1 MARKILFETGYTFNP
16 STRTVVIPDHI
27 PRERLILITNVTDN
41 QVIYNFS
48 DPSLKAT
55 SYTAQIDSD
64 NVATTTVV
72 LNYNTSSMDSTDKLQ
87 ITVDEY
93 AESFQPDESFMDPVG
108 KMRVSLPQS
117 LIDTD
122 FEYGTQPTKWEVL
135 SLTNN
140 KPSCYY
146 DIQTPVAQPSGGTRN
161 FVSVAGTGSTR
172 VVTVVT
178 NIAHGLAVGDKF
190 FIQDT
195 LDVNADGWYLVAS
208 VTTTTVS
215 NDTFTYIARA
225 NVTNGS
231 ILDTTKT
238 FAYKAFNYSGSII
251 PVSVS
256 SGAAFTN
263 SGTTVTCTTTNAHG
277 LGCGDLIYVTG
288 TTAATSNPPNGAWE
302 VKTTPTTNTF
312 TFDVVTAPVGAIT
325 AAANSLTGR
334 PGTLSIHRPFD
345 GGVRFTTGSSAPGAK
360 IVRQTRRYFRY
371 QSGKGIQFS
380 TGSMLKPVMAVDL
393 ITSSS
398 TTVTVKTRYEH
409 FLGIGAQVTVSGADQ
424 TAYNGTFTV
433 TGITSSKEFTYTAG
447 SVPSATPATGFPIEV
462 APTAWFGGQTRI
474 GMFDE
479 QNGFFFEF
487 DGQDLWAVRR
497 SSTDQISGIVSAT
510 NGSPTIT
517 GTDTRF
523 AEQLNP
529 GDKIVIRGAT
539 YVVQSITSNT
549 ELYVFPEYRGQSI
562 TSGGIVS
569 KVVDYK
575 VNQEDWNID
584 TMDGNGPS
592 GVTLNLSKMQMFY
605 VDYAWYGAG
614 AIRFGF
620 KDERGEVIYCH
631 RMTHAN
637 VKTEAY
643 MRTGNLP
650 ARYEASSDPAI
661 TKLSATL
668 SNVATS
674 MSVDSTVGFPTSGTL
689 VVTKAGNTTQEIE
702 YVSYTGKTA
711 TTFTGLTRALT
722 NVVVNPVSGA
732 TGGGNG
738 TAQSFTYSAT
748 APVKVELYTRQY
760 ATGTSHWGSS
770 IIMDGR
776 YDDDKSF
783 IFQGGMVTTLTVPRQ
798 PANRYALLSL
808 RLAPS
813 VDNGVV
819 GLFGERELIN
829 RMQLTLRQMDI
840 LAQSTASS
848 TNSPGVYLVE
858 LMLNGKVNTTTNNNW
873 TNVGGSSLS
882 QICYHAASTT
892 FTGGEPIFS
901 FFVSTVT
908 NEASVIQ
915 QDLQLVRDLGNSIM
929 GGGLVN
935 TSPTS
940 ETNVFPDGPDV
951 VTVTVRN
958 LSGSNVS
965 NSSVNARLSWTEAQA

>member
-1 MARKILFETGYTFNP
+1 MARKILFETGYTFDP

-27 PRERLILITNVTDN
+27 PRERLILITNVTTN

-55 SYTAQIDSD
+55 SYTPAIDSN
-64 NVATTTVV
+64 NVATTTIV
-72 LNYNTSSMDSTDKLQ
+72 LQYNTAAMSSTDKLQ

-93 AESFQPDESFMDPVG
+93 AESFQPDESYMDPVG
-108 KMRVSLPQS
+108 KFRVSNPTS

-140 KPSCYY
+140 KPSCFY
-146 DIQTPVAQPSGGTRN
+146 DIGLPIAQPSGGTN
-161 FVSVAGTGSTR
+161 TFVSIVGTGSTR

-178 NIAHGLAVGDKF
+178 TAAHGLSVGDKF

-231 ILDTTKT
+231 VRDATKT
-238 FAYKAFNYSGSII
+238 FAYKAFNYTGSEI
-251 PVSVS
+251 PISVS
-256 SGAAFTN
+256 SGAAFTA
-263 SGTTVTCTTTNAHG
+263 SSTTVTGTTTNAHG
-277 LGCGDLIYVTG
+277 LSVGDLIYVTG

-325 AAANSLTGR
+325 AVAKSLTGR
-334 PGTLSIHRPFD
+334 PGSLSIHRPFD
-345 GGVRFTTGSSAPGAK
+345 GGVKFTTGSSAPGSK
-360 IVRQTRRYFRY
+360 IIRQTRRYFRY

-380 TGSMLKPVMAVDL
+380 TGSMLKPVFAIDL
-393 ITSSS
+393 ISSSS
-398 TTVTVKTRYEH
+398 TTVTVRTRYEH
-409 FLGIGAQVTVSGADQ
+409 FLGIGAQVVVSGATQ

-433 TGITSSKEFTYTAG
+433 TAITGPKEFTYTAS
-447 SVPSATPATGFPIEV
+447 SVPSATPATGFPITV
-462 APTAWFGGQTRI
+462 APVSWFGGQTRV

-487 DGQDLWAVRR
+487 DGQTLWAVRR
-497 SSTDQISGIVSAT
+497 SSTDQISGIVST
-510 NGSPTIT
+510 TQGSPTIT

-523 AEQLNP
+523 SEQLSP
-529 GDKIVIRGAT
+529 GDKIAIRGLT
-539 YVVQSITSNT
+539 YTVQSITSNT
-549 ELYVFPEYRGQSI
+549 QLYVFPEYRGQTI
-562 TSGGIVS
+562 TAGGIVS
-569 KVVDYK
+569 KIVDFK
-575 VNQEDWNID
+575 VPQSDWNID
-584 TMDGNGPS
+584 KMDGTGPS
-592 GVTLNLSKMQMFY
+592 GVTVDLSKMQMFY
-605 VDYAWYGAG
+605 LDYAWYGAG

-620 KDERGEVIYCH
+620 KDERGEVVYCH

-643 MRTGNLP
+643 MRSGNLP
-650 ARYEASSDPAI
+650 ARYEAAADAPV

-668 SNVATS
+668 SNVDTT
-674 MSVDSTVGFPTSGTL
+674 MSVASTVGFPSTGTL
-689 VVTKAGNTTQEIE
+689 SLTKAGNTAQEIE

-722 NVVVNPVSGA
+722 NVIINPVSGA

-738 TAQSFTYSAT
+738 TAQTFTYSAT
-748 APVKVELYTRQY
+748 APVKVDLYSRQY

-770 IIMDGR
+770 VIMDGG

-783 IFQGGMVTTLTVPRQ
+783 VFQAGMRNGVVVPRSTTT
-798 PANRYALLSL
+798 RSALISL

-819 GLFGERELIN
+819 GVLGERELVN
-829 RMQLTLRQMDI
+829 RMQLTLRQMDV
-840 LAQSTASS
+840 LSLVAGTAG
-848 TNSPGVYLVE
+848 NPGAFLVE
-858 LMLNGKVNTTTNNNW
+858 LILNPKFNTSTGNTW
-873 TNVGGSSLS
+873 ENVGGSSLS
-882 QICYHAASTT
+882 QVCYHSVNTT
-892 FTGGEPIFS
+892 LVGGEPIFS
-901 FFVSTVT
+901 FFVSTQSG
-908 NEASVIQ
+908 EASVVQ
-915 QDLQLVRDLGNSIM
+915 QDLGLVRDLGNSIL
-929 GGGLVN
+929 GGGTTNVASTTEL
-935 TSPTS
+935 
-940 ETNVFPDGPDV
+940 NVFPDGPDI
-951 VTVTVRN
+951 VTIAIRN
-958 LSGSNVS
+958 LSGSGVTTAT
-965 NSSVNARLSWTEAQA
+965 VNGRLSWTEAQA

>member
-1 MARKILFETGYTFNP
+1 MARKVLHETNYTFTP
-16 STRTVVIPDHI
+16 STRTIVIPDHI
-27 PRERLILITNVTDN
+27 PRERLVLITNVTTN

-48 DPSLKAT
+48 DPSLNAT
-55 SYTAQIDSD
+55 SYTPAIDSN
-64 NVATTTVV
+64 NVATTTIV
-72 LNYNTSSMDSTDKLQ
+72 LNYNTAAMSSTDKLQ

-93 AESFQPDESFMDPVG
+93 AESFQPDESYMDPVG
-108 KMRVSLPQS
+108 KFRVSTPTS

-140 KPSCYY
+140 KPSCFY
-146 DIQTPVAQPSGGTRN
+146 DIGLPIAQPSGGTN
-161 FVSVAGTGSTR
+161 TFVSIVGTGSTR

-178 NIAHGLAVGDKF
+178 TAAHGLSVGDKF

-231 ILDTTKT
+231 VRDATKT
-238 FAYKAFNYSGSII
+238 FAYKAFNYTGSEI
-251 PVSVS
+251 PLSVS
-256 SGAAFTN
+256 SGAAFTA
-263 SGTTVTCTTTNAHG
+263 SSTTVTGTTTNAHG
-277 LGCGDLIYVTG
+277 LSVGDLIYVTG

-325 AAANSLTGR
+325 AVAKSLTGR
-334 PGTLSIHRPFD
+334 PGSLSIHRPFD
-345 GGVRFTTGSSAPGAK
+345 GGVKFTTGSSAPGSK

-380 TGSMLKPVMAVDL
+380 TGSMLKPVFAIDL
-393 ITSSS
+393 ISSSS
-398 TTVTVKTRYEH
+398 TTVTVRTRYEH
-409 FLGIGAQVTVSGADQ
+409 FLGIGAQVIVSGATQ

-433 TGITSSKEFTYTAG
+433 TAITGPKEFTYTAS
-447 SVPSATPATGFPIEV
+447 SVPSATPATGFPITV
-462 APTAWFGGQTRI
+462 APVSWFGGQTRV

-487 DGQDLWAVRR
+487 DGQTLWAVRR
-497 SSTDQISGIVSAT
+497 SSTDQISGIVAT
-510 NGSPTIT
+510 TQGSPTIT

-523 AEQLNP
+523 SEQLSP
-529 GDKIVIRGAT
+529 GDKIAIRGLT
-539 YVVQSITSNT
+539 YTVQSITSNT
-549 ELYVFPEYRGQSI
+549 ELYVFPEYRGQTI
-562 TSGGIVS
+562 TAGGIVS
-569 KVVDYK
+569 KIVDFK
-575 VNQEDWNID
+575 VAQSDWNID
-584 TMDGNGPS
+584 KMDGTGPS
-592 GVTLNLSKMQMFY
+592 GVTVDLAKMQMFY
-605 VDYAWYGAG
+605 LDYAWYGAG

-620 KDERGEVIYCH
+620 KDERGEVVYCH

-643 MRTGNLP
+643 MRSGNLP
-650 ARYEASSDPAI
+650 ARYEAAADAPV

-668 SNVATS
+668 SNVATT
-674 MSVDSTVGFPTSGTL
+674 MSVASTVGFPSTGTL
-689 VVTKAGNTTQEIE
+689 SLAKAGNTSQEIE

-722 NVVVNPVSGA
+722 NVIINPVSGA

-738 TAQSFTYSAT
+738 TAQTFTYSAT
-748 APVKVELYTRQY
+748 APVKVDLYSRQY

-770 IIMDGR
+770 VIMDGG

-783 IFQGGMVTTLTVPRQ
+783 VFQAGMRNGVVVPRSSTT
-798 PANRYALLSL
+798 RSALLSL

-819 GLFGERELIN
+819 GILGERELVN
-829 RMQLTLRQMDI
+829 RMQLTLRQMDV
-840 LAQSTASS
+840 LSLVAGTAG
-848 TNSPGVYLVE
+848 NPGAFLVE
-858 LMLNGKVNTTTNNNW
+858 LILNPKFNTSVGNTW
-873 TNVGGSSLS
+873 ENVGGSSLS
-882 QICYHAASTT
+882 QVCYHAVNTT
-892 FTGGEPIFS
+892 LSGGEPIFS
-901 FFVSTVT
+901 FFVSTQSG
-908 NEASVIQ
+908 EASVVQ
-915 QDLQLVRDLGNSIM
+915 QDLSLVRDLGNSIL
-929 GGGLVN
+929 GGG
-935 TSPTS
+935 T
-940 ETNVFPDGPDV
+940 TNVGSTTELNIFPDGPDI
-951 VTVTVRN
+951 VTIAIRN
-958 LSGSNVS
+958 LSGSGVTTAT
-965 NSSVNARLSWTEAQA
+965 VNGRLSWTEAQA

>member
-1 MARKILFETGYTFNP
+1 MARKVLHETNYTFTP
-16 STRTVVIPDHI
+16 STKTIVIPDHI
-27 PRERLILITNVTDN
+27 PRERLVLITNVTTN

-55 SYTAQIDSD
+55 SYTPAIDSN
-64 NVATTTVV
+64 NVATTTIV
-72 LNYNTSSMDSTDKLQ
+72 LNYNTAAMSATDKLQ

-93 AESFQPDESFMDPVG
+93 AESFQPDESYMDPVG
-108 KMRVSLPQS
+108 KFRVSTPTS

-140 KPSCYY
+140 KPSCFY
-146 DIQTPVAQPSGGTRN
+146 DIGLPIAQPSGGTN
-161 FVSVAGTGSTR
+161 TFVSIVGTGSTR

-178 NIAHGLAVGDKF
+178 TAAHGLSVGDKF

-231 ILDTTKT
+231 VRDATKT
-238 FAYKAFNYSGSII
+238 FAYKAFNYTGSEI
-251 PVSVS
+251 PLSVS
-256 SGAAFTN
+256 SGAAFTA
-263 SGTTVTCTTTNAHG
+263 SSTTVTGTTTNAHG
-277 LGCGDLIYVTG
+277 LSVGDLIYVTG

-325 AAANSLTGR
+325 AVAKSLTGR
-334 PGTLSIHRPFD
+334 PGSLSIHRPFD
-345 GGVRFTTGSSAPGAK
+345 GGVKFTTGSSAPGSK

-380 TGSMLKPVMAVDL
+380 TGSMLKPVFAIDL
-393 ITSSS
+393 ISSSS
-398 TTVTVKTRYEH
+398 TTVTVRTRYEH
-409 FLGIGAQVTVSGADQ
+409 FLGIGAQVIVSGATQ

-433 TGITSSKEFTYTAG
+433 TAITGPKEFTYTAS
-447 SVPSATPATGFPIEV
+447 SVPSATPATGFPITV
-462 APTAWFGGQTRI
+462 APVSWFGGQTRV

-487 DGQDLWAVRR
+487 DGQTLWAVRR
-497 SSTDQISGIVSAT
+497 SSTDQISGIVAT
-510 NGSPTIT
+510 TQGSPTIT

-523 AEQLNP
+523 SEQLSP
-529 GDKIVIRGAT
+529 GDKIAIRGLT
-539 YVVQSITSNT
+539 YTVQSITSNT
-549 ELYVFPEYRGQSI
+549 ELYVFPEYRGQTI
-562 TSGGIVS
+562 TAGGIVS
-569 KVVDYK
+569 KIVDFK
-575 VNQEDWNID
+575 VAQSDWNID
-584 TMDGNGPS
+584 KMDGTGPS
-592 GVTLNLSKMQMFY
+592 GVTVDLAKMQMFY
-605 VDYAWYGAG
+605 LDYAWYGAG

-620 KDERGEVIYCH
+620 KDERGEVVYCH

-643 MRTGNLP
+643 MRSGNLP
-650 ARYEASSDPAI
+650 ARYEAAADAPV

-668 SNVATS
+668 SNVATT
-674 MSVDSTVGFPTSGTL
+674 MSVASTVGFPSTGTL
-689 VVTKAGNTTQEIE
+689 SLAKAGNTSQEIE

-722 NVVVNPVSGA
+722 NVIINPVSGA

-738 TAQSFTYSAT
+738 TAQTFTYSAT
-748 APVKVELYTRQY
+748 APVKVDLYSRQY

-770 IIMDGR
+770 VIMDGG

-783 IFQGGMVTTLTVPRQ
+783 VFQAGMRNGVVVPRSSTT
-798 PANRYALLSL
+798 RSALLSL

-819 GLFGERELIN
+819 GILGERELVN
-829 RMQLTLRQMDI
+829 RMQLTLRQMDV
-840 LAQSTASS
+840 LSLVAGTAG
-848 TNSPGVYLVE
+848 NPGAFLVE
-858 LMLNGKVNTTTNNNW
+858 LILNPKFNTSVGNTW
-873 TNVGGSSLS
+873 ENVGGSSLS
-882 QICYHAASTT
+882 QVCYHAVNTT
-892 FTGGEPIFS
+892 LSGGEPIFS
-901 FFVSTVT
+901 FFVSTQSG
-908 NEASVIQ
+908 EASVVQ
-915 QDLQLVRDLGNSIM
+915 QDLSLVRDLGNSIL
-929 GGGLVN
+929 GGG
-935 TSPTS
+935 T
-940 ETNVFPDGPDV
+940 TNVGSTTELNIFPDGPDI
-951 VTVTVRN
+951 VTIAIRN
-958 LSGSNVS
+958 LSGSGVTTAT
-965 NSSVNARLSWTEAQA
+965 VNGRLSWTEAQA

>member
-1 MARKILFETGYTFNP
+1 MARKVLHETNYTFTP
-16 STRTVVIPDHI
+16 STKTIVIPDHI
-27 PRERLILITNVTDN
+27 PRERLVLITNVTTN

-55 SYTAQIDSD
+55 TYTPAIDSN
-64 NVATTTVV
+64 NVATTTIV
-72 LNYNTSSMDSTDKLQ
+72 LQYNTAAMSSTDKLQ

-93 AESFQPDESFMDPVG
+93 AESFQPDESYMDPVG
-108 KMRVSLPQS
+108 KFRVSTPTS

-140 KPSCYY
+140 KPSCFY
-146 DIQTPVAQPSGGTRN
+146 DIGLPIAQPSGGTN
-161 FVSVAGTGSTR
+161 TFVSIVGTGSTR

-178 NIAHGLAVGDKF
+178 TAAHGLSVGDKF

-208 VTTTTVS
+208 VSTTTVS

-231 ILDTTKT
+231 VRDATKT
-238 FAYKAFNYSGSII
+238 FAYKAFNYTGSEI
-251 PVSVS
+251 PISVS
-256 SGAAFTN
+256 SGAAFTA
-263 SGTTVTCTTTNAHG
+263 SSTTVTGTTTNAHG
-277 LGCGDLIYVTG
+277 LSVGDLIYVTG

-325 AAANSLTGR
+325 AVAKSLTGR
-334 PGTLSIHRPFD
+334 PGSLSIHRPFD
-345 GGVRFTTGSSAPGAK
+345 GGVKFTTGSSAPGSK

-380 TGSMLKPVMAVDL
+380 TGSMLKPVFSVDL
-393 ITSSS
+393 ISSSS
-398 TTVTVKTRYEH
+398 TTVTVRTRYEH
-409 FLGIGAQVTVSGADQ
+409 FLGIGAQVTVSGATQ

-433 TGITSSKEFTYTAG
+433 TAITGPKEFTYTAS
-447 SVPSATPATGFPIEV
+447 SVPSATPATGFPITV
-462 APTAWFGGQTRI
+462 APVSWFGGQTRV

-487 DGQDLWAVRR
+487 DGQTLWAVRR
-497 SSTDQISGIVSAT
+497 SSTDQISGIIAT
-510 NGSPTIT
+510 TQGSPTIT

-523 AEQLNP
+523 SEQLSP
-529 GDKIVIRGAT
+529 GDKIAIRGLT
-539 YVVQSITSNT
+539 YTVQSITSNT
-549 ELYVFPEYRGQSI
+549 ELYVFPEYRGQTI
-562 TSGGIVS
+562 TAGGIVS
-569 KVVDYK
+569 KIVDFK
-575 VNQEDWNID
+575 VPQSDWNID
-584 TMDGNGPS
+584 KMDGTGPS
-592 GVTLNLSKMQMFY
+592 GVTVDLAKMQMFY
-605 VDYAWYGAG
+605 LDYAWYGAG

-620 KDERGEVIYCH
+620 KDERGEVVYCH

-643 MRTGNLP
+643 MRSGNLP
-650 ARYEASSDPAI
+650 ARYEAAADAPV

-668 SNVATS
+668 SNVATT
-674 MSVDSTVGFPTSGTL
+674 MSVASTVGFPSTGTL
-689 VVTKAGNTTQEIE
+689 SLAKAGNTAQEIE

-722 NVVVNPVSGA
+722 NVIINPVSGA

-738 TAQSFTYSAT
+738 TAQTFTYSAT
-748 APVKVELYTRQY
+748 APVKVDLYSRQY

-770 IIMDGR
+770 VIMDGG

-783 IFQGGMVTTLTVPRQ
+783 VFQAGMRNGVVVPRSTTT
-798 PANRYALLSL
+798 RSALISL

-819 GLFGERELIN
+819 GVLGERELVN
-829 RMQLTLRQMDI
+829 RMQLTLRQMDV
-840 LAQSTASS
+840 LSLVAGTAG
-848 TNSPGVYLVE
+848 NPGAFLVE
-858 LMLNGKVNTTTNNNW
+858 LILNPKFNTSTGNTW
-873 TNVGGSSLS
+873 ENVGGSSLS
-882 QICYHAASTT
+882 QVCYHSVNTT
-892 FTGGEPIFS
+892 LVGGEPIFS
-901 FFVSTVT
+901 FFVSTQSG
-908 NEASVIQ
+908 EASVVQ
-915 QDLQLVRDLGNSIM
+915 QDLSLVRDLGNSIL
-929 GGGLVN
+929 GGGTTNVASTTEL
-935 TSPTS
+935 
-940 ETNVFPDGPDV
+940 NVFPDGPDI
-951 VTVTVRN
+951 VTIAIRN
-958 LSGSNVS
+958 LSGSGVTTAT
-965 NSSVNARLSWTEAQA
+965 VNGRLSWTEAQA

>member
-1 MARKILFETGYTFNP
+1 MARKVLHETNYTFTP
-16 STRTVVIPDHI
+16 STKTIVIPDHI
-27 PRERLILITNVTDN
+27 PRERLVLITNVTTN

-55 SYTAQIDSD
+55 TYTPAIDSN
-64 NVATTTVV
+64 NVATTTIV
-72 LNYNTSSMDSTDKLQ
+72 LQYNTAAMSSTDKLQ

-93 AESFQPDESFMDPVG
+93 AESFQPDESYMDPVG
-108 KMRVSLPQS
+108 KFRVSTPTS

-140 KPSCYY
+140 KPSCFY
-146 DIQTPVAQPSGGTRN
+146 DIGLPIAQPSGGTN
-161 FVSVAGTGSTR
+161 TFVSITGTGSTR

-178 NIAHGLAVGDKF
+178 TAAHGLSVGEKF

-225 NVTNGS
+225 NVANGS
-231 ILDTTKT
+231 VRDATKT
-238 FAYKAFNYSGSII
+238 FAYKAFNYTGSEI
-251 PVSVS
+251 PISVS
-256 SGAAFTN
+256 SGAAFTA
-263 SGTTVTCTTTNAHG
+263 SSTTVTGTTTNAHG
-277 LGCGDLIYVTG
+277 LSVGDLIYVTG

-325 AAANSLTGR
+325 AVAKSLTGR
-334 PGTLSIHRPFD
+334 PGSLSIHRPFD
-345 GGVRFTTGSSAPGAK
+345 GGVKFTTGSSAPGSK

-380 TGSMLKPVMAVDL
+380 TGSMLKPVFSVDL
-393 ITSSS
+393 ISSSS
-398 TTVTVKTRYEH
+398 TTVTVRTRYEH
-409 FLGIGAQVTVSGADQ
+409 FLGIGAQVTVSGATQ

-433 TGITSSKEFTYTAG
+433 TAITGPKEFTYTAS
-447 SVPSATPATGFPIEV
+447 SVPSATPATGFPITV
-462 APTAWFGGQTRI
+462 APVSWFGGQTRV

-487 DGQDLWAVRR
+487 DGQTLWAVRR
-497 SSTDQISGIVSAT
+497 SSTDQISGIVST
-510 NGSPTIT
+510 TQGSPTIT

-523 AEQLNP
+523 SEQLNP
-529 GDKIVIRGAT
+529 GDKIAIRGLT
-539 YVVQSITSNT
+539 YTVQSITSNT
-549 ELYVFPEYRGQSI
+549 ELYVFPEYRGQTI
-562 TSGGIVS
+562 TAGGIVS
-569 KVVDYK
+569 KIVDFK
-575 VNQEDWNID
+575 VPQSDWNID
-584 TMDGNGPS
+584 KMDGTGPS
-592 GVTLNLSKMQMFY
+592 GVTVDLSKMQMFY
-605 VDYAWYGAG
+605 LDYAWYGAG

-620 KDERGEVIYCH
+620 KDERGEVVYCH

-643 MRTGNLP
+643 MRSGNLP
-650 ARYEASSDPAI
+650 ARYEAAADAPV

-668 SNVATS
+668 SNVATT
-674 MSVDSTVGFPTSGTL
+674 MSVASTVGFPSSGTL
-689 VVTKAGNTTQEIE
+689 SLAKAGNTAQEIE

-722 NVVVNPVSGA
+722 NVIINPVSGA

-738 TAQSFTYSAT
+738 TAQTFTYSAT
-748 APVKVELYTRQY
+748 APVKVDLYSRQY

-770 IIMDGR
+770 VIMDGG

-783 IFQGGMVTTLTVPRQ
+783 VFQAGMRNGVVVPRSTTT
-798 PANRYALLSL
+798 RSALISL

-819 GLFGERELIN
+819 GVLGERELVN
-829 RMQLTLRQMDI
+829 RMQLTLRQMDV
-840 LAQSTASS
+840 LSLVAGTAG
-848 TNSPGVYLVE
+848 NPGAFLVE
-858 LMLNGKVNTTTNNNW
+858 LVLNPKFNTSTGNTW
-873 TNVGGSSLS
+873 ENVGGSSLS
-882 QICYHAASTT
+882 QVCYHSVNTT
-892 FTGGEPIFS
+892 LVGGEPIFS
-901 FFVSTVT
+901 FFVSTQSG
-908 NEASVIQ
+908 EASVVQ
-915 QDLQLVRDLGNSIM
+915 QDLSLVRDLGNSIL
-929 GGGLVN
+929 GGGTTNVASTTEL
-935 TSPTS
+935 
-940 ETNVFPDGPDV
+940 NVFPDGPDI
-951 VTVTVRN
+951 VTIAIRN
-958 LSGSNVS
+958 LSGSGVTTAT
-965 NSSVNARLSWTEAQA
+965 VNGRLSWTEAQA

>member
-1 MARKILFETGYTFNP
+1 MARKVLHETNYTFTP
-16 STRTVVIPDHI
+16 STRTIVIPDHI
-27 PRERLILITNVTDN
+27 PRERLVLITNVTTN

-55 SYTAQIDSD
+55 SYTPAIDSN
-64 NVATTTVV
+64 NVATTTIV
-72 LNYNTSSMDSTDKLQ
+72 LNYNTAAMSSTDKLQ

-93 AESFQPDESFMDPVG
+93 AESFQPDESYMDPVG
-108 KMRVSLPQS
+108 KFRVSTPTS

-140 KPSCYY
+140 KPSCFY
-146 DIQTPVAQPSGGTRN
+146 DIGLPIAQPSGGTN
-161 FVSVAGTGSTR
+161 TFVSIVGTGSTR

-178 NIAHGLAVGDKF
+178 TAAHGLSVGDKF

-231 ILDTTKT
+231 VRDATKT
-238 FAYKAFNYSGSII
+238 FAYKAFNYTGSEI
-251 PVSVS
+251 PLSVS
-256 SGAAFTN
+256 SGAAFTA
-263 SGTTVTCTTTNAHG
+263 SSTTVTGTTTNAHG
-277 LGCGDLIYVTG
+277 LSVGDLIYVTG

-325 AAANSLTGR
+325 AVAKSLTGR
-334 PGTLSIHRPFD
+334 PGSLSIHRPFD
-345 GGVRFTTGSSAPGAK
+345 GGVKFTTGSSAPGSK

-380 TGSMLKPVMAVDL
+380 TGSMLKPVFAIDL
-393 ITSSS
+393 ISSSS
-398 TTVTVKTRYEH
+398 TTVTVRTRYEH
-409 FLGIGAQVTVSGADQ
+409 FLGIGAQVVVSGATQ

-433 TGITSSKEFTYTAG
+433 TAITGPKEFTYTAS
-447 SVPSATPATGFPIEV
+447 SVPSATPATGFPITV
-462 APTAWFGGQTRI
+462 APVSWFGGQTRV

-487 DGQDLWAVRR
+487 DGQTLWAVRR
-497 SSTDQISGIVSAT
+497 SSTDQISGIVAT
-510 NGSPTIT
+510 TQGSPTIT

-523 AEQLNP
+523 SEQLSP
-529 GDKIVIRGAT
+529 GDKIAIRGLT
-539 YVVQSITSNT
+539 YTVQSITSNT
-549 ELYVFPEYRGQSI
+549 ELYVFPEYRGQTI
-562 TSGGIVS
+562 TAGGIVS
-569 KVVDYK
+569 KIVDFK
-575 VNQEDWNID
+575 VAQSDWNID
-584 TMDGNGPS
+584 KMDGTGPS
-592 GVTLNLSKMQMFY
+592 GVTVDLAKMQMFY
-605 VDYAWYGAG
+605 LDYAWYGAG

-620 KDERGEVIYCH
+620 KDERGEVVYCH

-643 MRTGNLP
+643 MRSGNLP
-650 ARYEASSDPAI
+650 ARYEAAADAPV

-668 SNVATS
+668 SNVATT
-674 MSVDSTVGFPTSGTL
+674 MSVASTVGFPSTGTL
-689 VVTKAGNTTQEIE
+689 SLAKAGNTSQEIE

-722 NVVVNPVSGA
+722 NVIINPVSGA

-738 TAQSFTYSAT
+738 TAQTFTYSAT
-748 APVKVELYTRQY
+748 APVKVDLYSRQY

-770 IIMDGR
+770 VIMDGG

-783 IFQGGMVTTLTVPRQ
+783 VFQAGMRNGVVVPRSSTT
-798 PANRYALLSL
+798 RSALLSL

-819 GLFGERELIN
+819 GILGERELVN
-829 RMQLTLRQMDI
+829 RMQLTLRQMDV
-840 LAQSTASS
+840 LSLVAGTAG
-848 TNSPGVYLVE
+848 NPGAFLVE
-858 LMLNGKVNTTTNNNW
+858 LILNPKFNTSVGNTW
-873 TNVGGSSLS
+873 ENVGGSSLS
-882 QICYHAASTT
+882 QVCYHAVNTT
-892 FTGGEPIFS
+892 LSGGEPIFS
-901 FFVSTVT
+901 FFVSTQSG
-908 NEASVIQ
+908 EASVVQ
-915 QDLQLVRDLGNSIM
+915 QDLSLVRDLGNSIL
-929 GGGLVN
+929 GGG
-935 TSPTS
+935 T
-940 ETNVFPDGPDV
+940 TNVGSTTELNIFPDGPDI
-951 VTVTVRN
+951 VTIAIRN
-958 LSGSNVS
+958 LSGSGVTTAT
-965 NSSVNARLSWTEAQA
+965 VNGRLSWTEAQA

>member
-1 MARKILFETGYTFNP
+1 VARKVLHETNYTFTP
-16 STRTVVIPDHI
+16 STRTIVIPDHI
-27 PRERLILITNVTDN
+27 PRERLVLITNVTTN

-55 SYTAQIDSD
+55 SYTPAIDSN
-64 NVATTTVV
+64 NVATTTIV
-72 LNYNTSSMDSTDKLQ
+72 LNYNTAAMSSTDKLQ

-93 AESFQPDESFMDPVG
+93 AESFQPDESYMDPVG
-108 KMRVSLPQS
+108 KFRVSTPTS

-140 KPSCYY
+140 KPSCFY
-146 DIQTPVAQPSGGTRN
+146 DIGLPIAQPSGGTN
-161 FVSVAGTGSTR
+161 TFVSIVGTGSTR

-178 NIAHGLAVGDKF
+178 TAAHGLSVGDKF

-231 ILDTTKT
+231 VRDATKT
-238 FAYKAFNYSGSII
+238 FAYKAFNYTGSEI
-251 PVSVS
+251 PLSVS
-256 SGAAFTN
+256 SGAAFTA
-263 SGTTVTCTTTNAHG
+263 SSTTVTGTTTNAHG
-277 LGCGDLIYVTG
+277 LSVGDLIYVTG

-325 AAANSLTGR
+325 AVAKSLTGR
-334 PGTLSIHRPFD
+334 PGSLSIHRPFD
-345 GGVRFTTGSSAPGAK
+345 GGVKFTTGSSAPGSK

-380 TGSMLKPVMAVDL
+380 TGSMLKPVFAIDL
-393 ITSSS
+393 ISSSS
-398 TTVTVKTRYEH
+398 TTVTVRTRYEH
-409 FLGIGAQVTVSGADQ
+409 FLGIGAQVIVSGATQ

-433 TGITSSKEFTYTAG
+433 TAITGPKEFTYTAS
-447 SVPSATPATGFPIEV
+447 SVPSATPATGFPITV
-462 APTAWFGGQTRI
+462 APVSWFGGQTRV

-487 DGQDLWAVRR
+487 DGQTLWAVRR
-497 SSTDQISGIVSAT
+497 SSTDQISGIVAT
-510 NGSPTIT
+510 TQGSPTIT

-523 AEQLNP
+523 SEQLSP
-529 GDKIVIRGAT
+529 GDKIAIRGLT
-539 YVVQSITSNT
+539 YTVQSITSNT
-549 ELYVFPEYRGQSI
+549 ELYVFPEYRGQTI
-562 TSGGIVS
+562 TAGGIVS
-569 KVVDYK
+569 KIVDFK
-575 VNQEDWNID
+575 VAQSDWNID
-584 TMDGNGPS
+584 KMDGTGPS
-592 GVTLNLSKMQMFY
+592 GVTVDLAKMQMFY
-605 VDYAWYGAG
+605 LDYAWYGAG

-620 KDERGEVIYCH
+620 KDERGEVVYCH

-643 MRTGNLP
+643 MRSGNLP
-650 ARYEASSDPAI
+650 ARYEAAADAPV

-668 SNVATS
+668 SNVATT
-674 MSVDSTVGFPTSGTL
+674 MSVASTVGFPSTGTL
-689 VVTKAGNTTQEIE
+689 SLAKAGNTSQEIE

-722 NVVVNPVSGA
+722 NVIINPVSGA

-738 TAQSFTYSAT
+738 TAQTFTYSAT
-748 APVKVELYTRQY
+748 APVKVDLYSRQY

-770 IIMDGR
+770 VIMDGG

-783 IFQGGMVTTLTVPRQ
+783 VFQAGMRNGVVVPRSSTT
-798 PANRYALLSL
+798 RSALLSL

-819 GLFGERELIN
+819 GILGERELVN
-829 RMQLTLRQMDI
+829 RMQLTLRQMDV
-840 LAQSTASS
+840 LSLVAGTAG
-848 TNSPGVYLVE
+848 NPGAFLVE
-858 LMLNGKVNTTTNNNW
+858 LILNPKFNTSVGNTW
-873 TNVGGSSLS
+873 ENVGGSSLS
-882 QICYHAASTT
+882 QVCYHAVNTT
-892 FTGGEPIFS
+892 LSGGEPIFS
-901 FFVSTVT
+901 FFVSTQSG
-908 NEASVIQ
+908 EASVVQ
-915 QDLQLVRDLGNSIM
+915 QDLSLVRDLGNSIL
-929 GGGLVN
+929 GGG
-935 TSPTS
+935 T
-940 ETNVFPDGPDV
+940 TNVGSTTELNIFPDGPDI
-951 VTVTVRN
+951 VTIAIRN
-958 LSGSNVS
+958 LSGSGVTTAT
-965 NSSVNARLSWTEAQA
+965 VNGRLSWTEAQA

>member
-1 MARKILFETGYTFNP
+1 MARKVLHETNYTFTP
-16 STRTVVIPDHI
+16 STRTIVIPDHI
-27 PRERLILITNVTDN
+27 PRERLVLITNVTTN

-55 SYTAQIDSD
+55 SYTPAIDSN
-64 NVATTTVV
+64 NVATTTIV
-72 LNYNTSSMDSTDKLQ
+72 LNYNTAAMSATDKLQ

-93 AESFQPDESFMDPVG
+93 AESFQPDEAYMDPVG
-108 KMRVSLPQS
+108 KLRVSTPTS

-135 SLTNN
+135 SLVNN
-140 KPSCYY
+140 KPTCFY
-146 DIQTPVAQPSGGTRN
+146 DIQTPIAQPSGGTN
-161 FVSVAGTGSTR
+161 TFVSIVGTGSTR

-178 NIAHGLAVGDKF
+178 TAAHGLSVGDKF

-231 ILDTTKT
+231 VRDATKT
-238 FAYKAFNYSGSII
+238 FAYKAFNYTGSEI
-251 PVSVS
+251 PLSVS
-256 SGAAFTN
+256 SGAAFTA
-263 SGTTVTCTTTNAHG
+263 SSTTVTGTTTNAHG
-277 LGCGDLIYVTG
+277 LSVGDLIYVTG

-325 AAANSLTGR
+325 AVAKSLTGR
-334 PGTLSIHRPFD
+334 PGSLSVHRPFD
-345 GGVRFTTGSSAPGAK
+345 GGVKFTTGSSAPGSK
-360 IVRQTRRYFRY
+360 IIRQTRRYFRY

-380 TGSMLKPVMAVDL
+380 TGSMLKPVFAVDL
-393 ITSSS
+393 VSSSS
-398 TTVTVKTRYEH
+398 TTVTVRTRYEH
-409 FLGIGAQVTVSGADQ
+409 FLGIGAQVVVSGATQ

-433 TGITSSKEFTYTAG
+433 TAITGPKEFTYTAA
-447 SVPSATPATGFPIEV
+447 SVPSATPATGFPITV
-462 APTAWFGGQTRI
+462 APVSWFGGQTRV

-487 DGQDLWAVRR
+487 DGQTLWAVRR
-497 SSTDQISGIVSAT
+497 SSTDQISGIIAAT
-510 NGSPTIT
+510 QNSPTIT

-523 AEQLNP
+523 SEQLSP
-529 GDKIVIRGAT
+529 GDKIAIRGLT
-539 YVVQSITSNT
+539 YTVQSITSNT
-549 ELYVFPEYRGQSI
+549 ELYVFPEYRGQTI
-562 TSGGIVS
+562 ASGGIVS
-569 KVVDYK
+569 KIVDTK
-575 VNQEDWNID
+575 VAQSDWNID
-584 TMDGNGPS
+584 KMDGTGPS
-592 GVTLNLSKMQMFY
+592 GVTVDLAKMQMFY
-605 VDYAWYGAG
+605 IDYAWYGAG

-620 KDERGEVIYCH
+620 KDERGEVVYCH

-643 MRTGNLP
+643 MRSGNLP
-650 ARYEASSDPAI
+650 ARYEAASDAPV

-668 SNVATS
+668 SNVATT
-674 MSVDSTVGFPTSGTL
+674 MSVSSTVGFPSTGTL
-689 VVTKAGNTTQEIE
+689 CLTKAGNTAQEIE

-722 NVVVNPVSGA
+722 NVVINPVTGA

-748 APVKVELYTRQY
+748 APVRVDLYSRQY

-770 IIMDGR
+770 VIMDGG

-783 IFQGGMVTTLTVPRQ
+783 VFQAGMRNGIVVPRDT
-798 PANRYALLSL
+798 ATRSALLSL

-819 GLFGERELIN
+819 GVLGERELVN
-829 RMQLTLRQMDI
+829 RMQLTLRQMDV
-840 LAQSTASS
+840 LSLVAGTAG
-848 TNSPGVYLVE
+848 NPGAFLVE
-858 LMLNGKVNTTTNNNW
+858 LILNPKFNTSVGNTW

-882 QICYHAASTT
+882 QVCYHAVNTT
-892 FTGGEPIFS
+892 LSGGEPIFS
-901 FFVSTVT
+901 FFVSTQSG
-908 NEASVIQ
+908 EANVVQ
-915 QDLQLVRDLGNSIM
+915 QDLGLVRDLGNSIL
-929 GGGLVN
+929 GGG
-935 TSPTS
+935 T
-940 ETNVFPDGPDV
+940 TNVGSTTELNIFPDGPDI
-951 VTVTVRN
+951 VTIAIRN
-958 LSGSNVS
+958 LSGSGVTTAT
-965 NSSVNARLSWTEAQA
+965 VNGRLSWTEAQA

>member
-1 MARKILFETGYTFNP
+1 MARKVLHETNYTFTP
-16 STRTVVIPDHI
+16 STKTIVIPDHI
-27 PRERLILITNVTDN
+27 PRERLVLITNVTTN

-55 SYTAQIDSD
+55 TYTPAIDSN
-64 NVATTTVV
+64 NVATTTIV
-72 LNYNTSSMDSTDKLQ
+72 LNYNTAAMSATDKLQ

-93 AESFQPDESFMDPVG
+93 AESFQPDEAYMDPVG
-108 KMRVSLPQS
+108 KFRVSNPTS

-140 KPSCYY
+140 KPSCFY
-146 DIQTPVAQPSGGTRN
+146 DIQTPIAQPSGGTN
-161 FVSVAGTGSTR
+161 TFVSIVGTGSTR

-178 NIAHGLAVGDKF
+178 TAAHGLSAGNKF

-231 ILDTTKT
+231 VLDATKT
-238 FAYKAFNYSGSII
+238 FAYKAFNYTGSEI
-251 PVSVS
+251 PLSVS
-256 SGAAFTN
+256 SGAAFTA
-263 SGTTVTCTTTNAHG
+263 SSTTVTATTTNAHG
-277 LGCGDLIYVTG
+277 LSVGDLIYVTG

-312 TFDVVTAPVGAIT
+312 TFDVVAAPVGAIT
-325 AAANSLTGR
+325 AVAKSLTGR
-334 PGTLSIHRPFD
+334 PGSLSVHRPFD
-345 GGVRFTTGSSAPGAK
+345 GGVKFTTGSSAPGSK

-380 TGSMLKPVMAVDL
+380 TGSMLKPVFSVDL
-393 ITSSS
+393 ISSSS

-409 FLGIGAQVTVSGADQ
+409 FLGIGAQVTVTGATQ

-433 TGITSSKEFTYTAG
+433 TAITGPKEFTYTAS
-447 SVPSATPATGFPIEV
+447 SVPSATPATGFPITV
-462 APTAWFGGQTRI
+462 APVSWFGGQTRV
-474 GMFDE
+474 GMFDD

-487 DGQDLWAVRR
+487 DGQTLYAVRR
-497 SSTDQISGIVSAT
+497 SSTDQISGIISAT
-510 NGSPTIT
+510 QNSPTIT
-517 GTDTRF
+517 GTETRF
-523 AEQLNP
+523 SEQLNP
-529 GDKIVIRGAT
+529 GDKIAIRGLT
-539 YVVQSITSNT
+539 YTVQSITSNT
-549 ELYVFPEYRGQSI
+549 ELYVFPEYRGQSVA
-562 TSGGIVS
+562 SGGIVS
-569 KVVDYK
+569 KIVDFK
-575 VNQEDWNID
+575 VPQSDWNID
-584 TMDGNGPS
+584 KLDGTGPS
-592 GVTLNLSKMQMFY
+592 GVNVDLSKMQMFY
-605 VDYAWYGAG
+605 LDYAWYGAG

-620 KDERGEVIYCH
+620 KDERGEVVYCH

-643 MRTGNLP
+643 MRSGNLP
-650 ARYEASSDPAI
+650 ARYEAAADAPV

-674 MSVDSTVGFPTSGTL
+674 MSVSSTVGFPSTGTL
-689 VVTKAGNTTQEIE
+689 SITKAGNTAQEIE

-722 NVVVNPVSGA
+722 NVVINPVTGA

-748 APVKVELYTRQY
+748 APVRVDLYSRQY

-770 IIMDGR
+770 VIMDGG

-783 IFQGGMVTTLTVPRQ
+783 VFQAGMKTGVVVPRSSST
-798 PANRYALLSL
+798 RSALLSL

-819 GLFGERELIN
+819 GVLGERELIN
-829 RMQLTLRQMDI
+829 RMQLRLRQMDV
-840 LAQSTASS
+840 LTLVAGTVG
-848 TNSPGVYLVE
+848 NPGAFLVE
-858 LMLNGKVNTTTNNNW
+858 LILNPKFNTSVGNTW
-873 TNVGGSSLS
+873 ENVGGSSLS
-882 QICYHAASTT
+882 QVCYHAVNTT
-892 FTGGEPIFS
+892 LVGGEPIFS
-901 FFVSTVT
+901 FFVSTQSG
-908 NEASVIQ
+908 EASVVQ
-915 QDLQLVRDLGNSIM
+915 QDLGLVRDLGNSIL
-929 GGGLVN
+929 GGGTSN
-935 TSPTS
+935 TGQTT
-940 ETNVFPDGPDV
+940 ELNIFPDGPDI
-951 VTVTVRN
+951 VTIAIRN
-958 LSGSNVS
+958 LSGSGVTTAT
-965 NSSVNARLSWTEAQA
+965 VNGRLSWTEAQA

>member
-1 MARKILFETGYTFNP
+1 MARKVLHETNYTFTP
-16 STRTVVIPDHI
+16 STRTIVIPDHI
-27 PRERLILITNVTDN
+27 PRERLVLITNVTTN

-55 SYTAQIDSD
+55 SYTPAIDSN
-64 NVATTTVV
+64 NVATTTIV
-72 LNYNTSSMDSTDKLQ
+72 LNYNTAAMSSTDKLQ

-93 AESFQPDESFMDPVG
+93 AESFQPDESYMDPVG
-108 KMRVSLPQS
+108 KFRVSTPTS

-140 KPSCYY
+140 KPSCFY
-146 DIQTPVAQPSGGTRN
+146 DIGLPIAQPSGGTN
-161 FVSVAGTGSTR
+161 TFVSIVGTGSTR

-178 NIAHGLAVGDKF
+178 TAAHGLSVGDKF

-231 ILDTTKT
+231 VRDATKT
-238 FAYKAFNYSGSII
+238 FAYKAFNYTGSEI
-251 PVSVS
+251 PLSVS
-256 SGAAFTN
+256 SGAAFTA
-263 SGTTVTCTTTNAHG
+263 SSTTVTGTTTNAHG
-277 LGCGDLIYVTG
+277 LSVGDLIYVTG

-325 AAANSLTGR
+325 AVAKSLTGR
-334 PGTLSIHRPFD
+334 PGSLSIHRPFD
-345 GGVRFTTGSSAPGAK
+345 GGVKFTTGSSAPGSK

-380 TGSMLKPVMAVDL
+380 TGSMLKPVFAIDL
-393 ITSSS
+393 ISSSS
-398 TTVTVKTRYEH
+398 TTVTVRTRYEH
-409 FLGIGAQVTVSGADQ
+409 FLGIGAQVIVSGATQ

-433 TGITSSKEFTYTAG
+433 TAITGPKEFTYTAS
-447 SVPSATPATGFPIEV
+447 SVPSATPATGFPITV
-462 APTAWFGGQTRI
+462 APVSWFGGQTRV

-487 DGQDLWAVRR
+487 DGQTLWAVRR
-497 SSTDQISGIVSAT
+497 SSTDQISGIVAT
-510 NGSPTIT
+510 TQGSPTIT

-523 AEQLNP
+523 SEQLSP
-529 GDKIVIRGAT
+529 GDKIAIRGLT
-539 YVVQSITSNT
+539 YTVQSITSNT
-549 ELYVFPEYRGQSI
+549 ELYVFPEYRGQTI
-562 TSGGIVS
+562 TAGGIVS
-569 KVVDYK
+569 KIVDFK
-575 VNQEDWNID
+575 VAQSDWNID
-584 TMDGNGPS
+584 KMDGTGPS
-592 GVTLNLSKMQMFY
+592 GVTVDLAKMQMFY
-605 VDYAWYGAG
+605 LDYAWYGAG

-620 KDERGEVIYCH
+620 KDERGEVVYCH

-643 MRTGNLP
+643 MRSGNLP
-650 ARYEASSDPAI
+650 ARYEAAADAPV

-668 SNVATS
+668 SNVATT
-674 MSVDSTVGFPTSGTL
+674 MSVASTVGFPSTGTL
-689 VVTKAGNTTQEIE
+689 SLTKAGNTAQEIE

-722 NVVVNPVSGA
+722 NVIINPVSGA

-738 TAQSFTYSAT
+738 TAQTFTYSAT
-748 APVKVELYTRQY
+748 APVKVDLYSRQY

-770 IIMDGR
+770 VIMDGG

-783 IFQGGMVTTLTVPRQ
+783 VFQAGMRNGVVVPRSSTT
-798 PANRYALLSL
+798 RSALLSL

-819 GLFGERELIN
+819 GILGERELVN
-829 RMQLTLRQMDI
+829 RMQLTLRQMDV
-840 LAQSTASS
+840 LSLVAGTAG
-848 TNSPGVYLVE
+848 NPGAFLVE
-858 LMLNGKVNTTTNNNW
+858 LILNPKFNTSVGNTW
-873 TNVGGSSLS
+873 ENVGGSSLS
-882 QICYHAASTT
+882 QVCYHAVNTT
-892 FTGGEPIFS
+892 LSGGEPIFS
-901 FFVSTVT
+901 FFVSTQSG
-908 NEASVIQ
+908 EASVVQ
-915 QDLQLVRDLGNSIM
+915 QDLSLVRDLGNSIL
-929 GGGLVN
+929 GGG
-935 TSPTS
+935 T
-940 ETNVFPDGPDV
+940 TNVGSTTELNIFPDGPDI
-951 VTVTVRN
+951 VTIAIRN
-958 LSGSNVS
+958 LSGSGVTTAT
-965 NSSVNARLSWTEAQA
+965 VNGRLSWTEAQA

>member
-1 MARKILFETGYTFNP
+1 MARKVLHETNYTFTP
-16 STRTVVIPDHI
+16 STRTIVIPDHI
-27 PRERLILITNVTDN
+27 PRERLVLITNVTTN

-55 SYTAQIDSD
+55 SYTPAIDSN
-64 NVATTTVV
+64 NVATTTIV
-72 LNYNTSSMDSTDKLQ
+72 LNYNTAAMSSTDKLQ

-93 AESFQPDESFMDPVG
+93 AESFQPDESYMDPVG
-108 KMRVSLPQS
+108 KFRVSTPTS

-140 KPSCYY
+140 KPSCFY
-146 DIQTPVAQPSGGTRN
+146 DIGLPIAQPSGGTN
-161 FVSVAGTGSTR
+161 TFVSIVGTGSTR

-178 NIAHGLAVGDKF
+178 TAAHGLSVGDKF

-231 ILDTTKT
+231 VRDATKT
-238 FAYKAFNYSGSII
+238 FAYKAFNYTGSEI
-251 PVSVS
+251 PLSVS
-256 SGAAFTN
+256 SGAAFTA
-263 SGTTVTCTTTNAHG
+263 SSTTVTGTTTNAHG
-277 LGCGDLIYVTG
+277 LSVGDLIYVTG

-325 AAANSLTGR
+325 AVAKSLTGR
-334 PGTLSIHRPFD
+334 PGSLSIHRPFD
-345 GGVRFTTGSSAPGAK
+345 GGVKFTTGSSAPGSK

-380 TGSMLKPVMAVDL
+380 TGSMLKPVFAIDL
-393 ITSSS
+393 ISSSS
-398 TTVTVKTRYEH
+398 TTVTVRTRYEH
-409 FLGIGAQVTVSGADQ
+409 FLGIGAQVIVSGATQ

-433 TGITSSKEFTYTAG
+433 TAITGPKEFTYTAS
-447 SVPSATPATGFPIEV
+447 SVPSATPATGFPITV
-462 APTAWFGGQTRI
+462 APVSWFGGQTRV

-487 DGQDLWAVRR
+487 DGQTLWAVRR
-497 SSTDQISGIVSAT
+497 SSTDQISGIVAT
-510 NGSPTIT
+510 TQGSPTIT

-523 AEQLNP
+523 SEQLSP
-529 GDKIVIRGAT
+529 GDKIAIRGLT
-539 YVVQSITSNT
+539 YTVQSITSNT
-549 ELYVFPEYRGQSI
+549 ELYVFPEYRGQTI
-562 TSGGIVS
+562 TAGGIVS
-569 KVVDYK
+569 KIVDFK
-575 VNQEDWNID
+575 VAQSDWNID
-584 TMDGNGPS
+584 KMDGTGPS
-592 GVTLNLSKMQMFY
+592 GVTVDLAKMQMFY
-605 VDYAWYGAG
+605 LDYAWYGAG

-620 KDERGEVIYCH
+620 KDERGEVVYCH

-643 MRTGNLP
+643 MRSGNLP
-650 ARYEASSDPAI
+650 ARYEAAADAPV

-668 SNVATS
+668 SNVATT
-674 MSVDSTVGFPTSGTL
+674 MSVASTVGFPSTGTL
-689 VVTKAGNTTQEIE
+689 SLAKAGNTSQEIE

-722 NVVVNPVSGA
+722 NVIINPVSGA

-738 TAQSFTYSAT
+738 TAQTFTYSAT
-748 APVKVELYTRQY
+748 APVKVDLYSRQY

-770 IIMDGR
+770 VIMDGG

-783 IFQGGMVTTLTVPRQ
+783 VFQAGMRNGVVVPRSSTT
-798 PANRYALLSL
+798 RSALLSL

-819 GLFGERELIN
+819 GILGERELVN
-829 RMQLTLRQMDI
+829 RMQLTLRQMDV
-840 LAQSTASS
+840 LSLVAGTAG
-848 TNSPGVYLVE
+848 NPGAFLVE
-858 LMLNGKVNTTTNNNW
+858 LILNPKFNTSSGNTW
-873 TNVGGSSLS
+873 ENVGGSSLS
-882 QICYHAASTT
+882 QVCYHSVNTT
-892 FTGGEPIFS
+892 LSGGEPIFS
-901 FFVSTVT
+901 FFVSTQSG
-908 NEASVIQ
+908 EASVVQ
-915 QDLQLVRDLGNSIM
+915 QDLSLVRDLGNSIL
-929 GGGLVN
+929 GGG
-935 TSPTS
+935 T
-940 ETNVFPDGPDV
+940 TNVGSTTELNIFPDGPDI
-951 VTVTVRN
+951 VTIAIRN
-958 LSGSNVS
+958 LSGSGVTTAT
-965 NSSVNARLSWTEAQA
+965 VNGRLSWTEAQA

>member
-1 MARKILFETGYTFNP
+1 MARKVLHETNYTFTP
-16 STRTVVIPDHI
+16 STRTIVIPDHI
-27 PRERLILITNVTDN
+27 PRERLVLITNVTTN

-55 SYTAQIDSD
+55 SYTPAIDSN
-64 NVATTTVV
+64 NVATTTIV
-72 LNYNTSSMDSTDKLQ
+72 LNYNTAAMSSTDKLQ

-93 AESFQPDESFMDPVG
+93 AESFQPDESYMDPVG
-108 KMRVSLPQS
+108 KFRVSTPTS

-140 KPSCYY
+140 KPSCFY
-146 DIQTPVAQPSGGTRN
+146 DIGLPIAQPSGGTN
-161 FVSVAGTGSTR
+161 TFVSIVGTGSTR

-178 NIAHGLAVGDKF
+178 TAAHGLSVGDKF

-231 ILDTTKT
+231 VRDATKT
-238 FAYKAFNYSGSII
+238 FAYKAFNYTGSEI
-251 PVSVS
+251 PLSVS
-256 SGAAFTN
+256 SGAAFTA
-263 SGTTVTCTTTNAHG
+263 SSTTVTGTTTNAHG
-277 LGCGDLIYVTG
+277 LSVGDLIYVTG

-325 AAANSLTGR
+325 AVAKSLTGR
-334 PGTLSIHRPFD
+334 PGSLSIHRPFD
-345 GGVRFTTGSSAPGAK
+345 GGVKFTTGSSAPGSK

-380 TGSMLKPVMAVDL
+380 TGSMLKPVFAIDL
-393 ITSSS
+393 ISSSS
-398 TTVTVKTRYEH
+398 TTVTVRTRYEH
-409 FLGIGAQVTVSGADQ
+409 FLGIGAQVIVSGATQ

-433 TGITSSKEFTYTAG
+433 TAITGPKEFTYTAS
-447 SVPSATPATGFPIEV
+447 SVPSATPATGFPITV
-462 APTAWFGGQTRI
+462 APVSWFGGQTRV

-487 DGQDLWAVRR
+487 DGQTLWAVRR
-497 SSTDQISGIVSAT
+497 SSTDQISGIVAT
-510 NGSPTIT
+510 TQGSPTIT

-523 AEQLNP
+523 SEQLSP
-529 GDKIVIRGAT
+529 GDKIAIRGLT
-539 YVVQSITSNT
+539 YTVQSITSNT
-549 ELYVFPEYRGQSI
+549 ELYVFPEYRGQTI
-562 TSGGIVS
+562 TAGGIVS
-569 KVVDYK
+569 KIVDFK
-575 VNQEDWNID
+575 VAQSDWNID
-584 TMDGNGPS
+584 KMDGTGPS
-592 GVTLNLSKMQMFY
+592 GVTVDLAKMQMFY
-605 VDYAWYGAG
+605 LDYAWYGAG

-620 KDERGEVIYCH
+620 KDERGEVVYCH

-643 MRTGNLP
+643 MRSGNLP
-650 ARYEASSDPAI
+650 ARYEAAADAPV

-668 SNVATS
+668 SNVATT
-674 MSVDSTVGFPTSGTL
+674 MSVASTVGFPSTGTL
-689 VVTKAGNTTQEIE
+689 SLAKAGNTSQEIE

-722 NVVVNPVSGA
+722 NVIINPVSGA

-738 TAQSFTYSAT
+738 TAQTFTYSAT
-748 APVKVELYTRQY
+748 APVKVDLYSRQY

-770 IIMDGR
+770 VIMDGG

-783 IFQGGMVTTLTVPRQ
+783 VFQAGMRNGVVVPRSSTT
-798 PANRYALLSL
+798 RSALLSL

-819 GLFGERELIN
+819 GILGERELVN
-829 RMQLTLRQMDI
+829 RMQLTLRQMDV
-840 LAQSTASS
+840 LSLVAGTAG
-848 TNSPGVYLVE
+848 NPGAFLVE
-858 LMLNGKVNTTTNNNW
+858 LILNPKFNTSVGNTW
-873 TNVGGSSLS
+873 ENVGGSSLS
-882 QICYHAASTT
+882 QVCYHAVNTT
-892 FTGGEPIFS
+892 LSGGEPIFS
-901 FFVSTVT
+901 FFVSTQSG
-908 NEASVIQ
+908 EASVVQ
-915 QDLQLVRDLGNSIM
+915 QDLSLVRDLGNSIL
-929 GGGLVN
+929 GGG
-935 TSPTS
+935 T
-940 ETNVFPDGPDV
+940 TNVGSTTELNIFPDGPDI
-951 VTVTVRN
+951 VTIAIRN
-958 LSGSNVS
+958 LSGSGVTTAT
-965 NSSVNARLSWTEAQA
+965 VNGRLSWTEAQA

>member
-1 MARKILFETGYTFNP
+1 MARKILFETGYTFDP

-27 PRERLILITNVTDN
+27 PRERLILITNVTTN

-55 SYTAQIDSD
+55 SYTAEINSS

-72 LNYNTSSMDSTDKLQ
+72 LNFNTTAMNSTDKLQ

-93 AESFQPDESFMDPVG
+93 AESFQPDESYMDPVG
-108 KMRVSLPQS
+108 KFRVSNPTS

-140 KPSCYY
+140 KPSCFY
-146 DIQTPVAQPSGGTRN
+146 DIQIPIAQPSGGANT
-161 FVSVAGTGSTR
+161 FVSIAGTGSSR
-172 VVTVVT
+172 LVTVVT
-178 NIAHGLAVGDKF
+178 TAAHGLSVGDKF

-195 LDVNADGWYLVAS
+195 LDVNADGWYLVRS
-208 VTTTTVS
+208 VSTTTVS
-215 NDTFTYIARA
+215 NDTFTYYARA

-231 ILDTTKT
+231 IRDVTKT
-238 FAYKAFNYSGSII
+238 FAYKAFNYTGSEI
-251 PVSVS
+251 PISIS
-256 SGAAFTN
+256 SGAAFTAA
-263 SGTTVTCTTTNAHG
+263 STTVTATTTNAHG
-277 LGCGDLIYVTG
+277 LSIGDLIYVSG
-288 TTAATSNPPNGAWE
+288 TTAASSNPPNGAWE

-312 TFDVVTAPVGAIT
+312 TFDVVDAPSGAIT
-325 AAANSLTGR
+325 AVAKSLTGR
-334 PGTLSIHRPFD
+334 PGSLSVHRPFD
-345 GGVRFTTGSSAPGAK
+345 GGVKFTTGTSAPGSK

-380 TGSMLKPVMAVDL
+380 TGSMMKPVFAVDL
-393 ITSSS
+393 ISSSS

-409 FLGIGAQVTVSGADQ
+409 FLGIGAQVTVSGATQ

-433 TGITSSKEFTYTAG
+433 TAITGPREFQYTAS
-447 SVPSATPATGFPIEV
+447 SVPSATPATGFPITV
-462 APTAWFGGQTRI
+462 SPVSWFGGQTRI

-487 DGQDLWAVRR
+487 DGQTLWAVRR
-497 SSTDQISGIVSAT
+497 SSTDQISGIIAAT

-517 GTDTRF
+517 GTETRF
-523 AEQLNP
+523 SEQLSP
-529 GDKIVIRGAT
+529 GDKIAIRGLT
-539 YVVQSITSNT
+539 YQVQSITSNT
-549 ELYVFPEYRGQSI
+549 ELYVFPEYRGQTI
-562 TSGGIVS
+562 ASGGIVS
-569 KVVDYK
+569 KVVDFK
-575 VNQEDWNID
+575 VPQSEWNID
-584 TMDGNGPS
+584 KMDGTGPS
-592 GVTLNLSKMQMFY
+592 GVTVDLAKMQMFY
-605 VDYAWYGAG
+605 LDYAWYGAG

-620 KDERGEVIYCH
+620 KDERGEVVYCH

-643 MRTGNLP
+643 MRSGNLP
-650 ARYEASSDPAI
+650 ARYEAAADAPV
-661 TKLSATL
+661 TKLSASL

-674 MSVDSTVGFPTSGTL
+674 MSVSSTVGFPTAGTL
-689 VVTKAGNTTQEIE
+689 SITKAGNTGQEVE

-722 NVVVNPVSGA
+722 NVVINPVSGA

-748 APVKVELYTRQY
+748 APVRVDLYSRQY

-770 IIMDGR
+770 VIMDGG

-783 IFQGGMVTTLTVPRQ
+783 VFQAGMKTGVVVPRSTST
-798 PANRYALLSL
+798 RSALLSL

-819 GLFGERELIN
+819 GVLGERELIN

-840 LAQSTASS
+840 LSLVAGTAG
-848 TNSPGVYLVE
+848 NPGAFLVE
-858 LMLNGKVNTTTNNNW
+858 LILNPKFNTSVGNTW
-873 TNVGGSSLS
+873 ENVGGSSLS
-882 QICYHAASTT
+882 QVCYHAVNTT
-892 FTGGEPIFS
+892 LSGGEPIFS
-901 FFVSTVT
+901 FFVSTQSG
-908 NEASVIQ
+908 EASVVQ
-915 QDLQLVRDLGNSIM
+915 QDLGLVRDLGNSIL
-929 GGGLVN
+929 GGGTTNVG
-935 TSPTS
+935 STS
-940 ETNVFPDGPDV
+940 ELNIYPDGPDI
-951 VTVTVRN
+951 VTIAIRN
-958 LSGSNVS
+958 LSGAGVTTAT
-965 NSSVNARLSWTEAQA
+965 VNGRLSWTEAQA